1 MKWKSLMMPKGIQ
14 IENPDNVPNYG
25 CVIIEP
31 LERGW
36 GHTIGNAMR
45 RILLSSLQGGAVVS
59 VKIDGV
65 QHEYSTIEGV
75 VEDVVDIIL
84 NIKQIRLK
92 LLADEEAT
100 LRLDVSGEG
109 KVKASDI
116 EKNPDVEILT
126 PDLHI
131 ATINADAKLKIEM
144 RVVAGRGYV
153 PAEQNR
159 REDDPAGTIPVDA
172 LFSPV
177 TKVNYVVEN
186 TRVGQRTDLDKLIM
200 DVWTDGS
207 ISVED
212 AMGYAAKLLYDH
224 LEVFINF
231 EGELE
236 PVEVVVRDEKM
247 DKLRQLL
254 RMRVDELELSVRSA
268 NCLRAANIHTL
279 ADLVRNQE
287 ADMLKYKNFG
297 RKSLIELNQVLANL
311 GLSFGM
317 EVDSIIGKEE
327 KAAETGK
334 AAAAAAKR

>member
-1 MKWKSLMMPKGIQ
+1 MMPKGIQ
-14 IENPDNVPNYG
+14 IENPENVPNYG
-25 CVIIEP
+25 RVIVEP

-36 GHTIGNAMR
+36 GHTIGNALR
-45 RILLSSLQGGAVVS
+45 RILLSSLQGAAVVS

-65 QHEYSTIEGV
+65 QHEYSTIDGV
-75 VEDVVDIIL
+75 VDDVIDIIL
-84 NIKQIRLK
+84 NVKKIRLK
-92 LLADEEAT
+92 LLADEETT

-109 KVKASDI
+109 EVKASDI
-116 EKNPDVEILT
+116 EKNADVEILT

-144 RVVAGRGYV
+144 HVTAGRGYV
-153 PAEQNR
+153 SAEQNR
-159 REDDPAGTIPVDA
+159 RDDDPAGTMPIDA

-186 TRVGQRTDLDKLIM
+186 TRVGQRTDLDKIIM

-212 AMGYAAKLLYDH
+212 AMGYASKLLYDH

-231 EGELE
+231 DGELE
-236 PVEVVVRDEKM
+236 PVEVIVRDEKM
-247 DKLRQLL
+247 EKLRQLL
-254 RMRVDELELSVRSA
+254 KMRVDELELSVRSA

-327 KAAETGK
+327 KPAAEAG
-334 AAAAAAKR
+334 

>member
-25 CVIIEP
+25 RVAIEP

-36 GHTIGNAMR
+36 GHTVGNSMR
-45 RILLSSLQGGAVVS
+45 RILLSSLQGAAVVS
-59 VKIDGV
+59 VRIDGV
-65 QHEYSTIEGV
+65 QHEYSTIDGV
-75 VEDVVDIIL
+75 VEDVTDIIL

-92 LLADEEAT
+92 LLADEETT

-109 KVKASDI
+109 EVKASDI

-131 ATINADAKLKIEM
+131 ATINGDAKLKIEM
-144 RVVAGRGYV
+144 RVTDGRGYV
-153 PAEQNR
+153 SAEQNR
-159 REDDPAGTIPVDA
+159 REDDPVGTIPVDA

-186 TRVGQRTDLDKLIM
+186 TRVGQRTDLDKIIM

-212 AMGYAAKLLYDH
+212 AMGFAGKLLYDH

-247 DKLRQLL
+247 EKLRQLL
-254 RMRVDELELSVRSA
+254 KMRVDELELSVRSA
-268 NCLRAANIHTL
+268 NCLRAANIHSL

-297 RKSLIELNQVLANL
+297 RKSLIELNQVLGNL
-311 GLSFGM
+311 GLQFGM
-317 EVDSIIGKEE
+317 DVEGIVGKEE
-327 KAAETGK
+327 AAAVAAE
-334 AAAAAAKR
+334 